1 MRKKRMVIFILFCF
15 LLTACS
21 TVSKDE
27 SVSISFMHGWGGS
40 GFDHVGMRELFAE
53 FEALNPDVHI
63 VYDTSPDLGIVM
75 EKAADML
82 AVDKAPSIIST
93 NGNVQYVSN
102 ARKKGVALNLMPYLQ
117 EDETFASDISPHI
130 LQALQEP
137 SGEIYTL
144 PDAMEYIG
152 YWYNASLFRQ
162 AGITDTGTPNGK
174 VVLPRTWEEFWNA
187 CDALAE
193 IAPQTG
199 AVPLQ
204 LQVSQ
209 MGFFLGA
216 RLAAVSADALNYMQK
231 DSPVCHRED
240 AELAVSELVY
250 ALSYDVRRGTAL
262 DIRQNFFDGKSA
274 IYIDGVWA
282 NTEFTET
289 TTKQEIR
296 YAAFPGLCGETIAY
310 ANPATGYVISSDGS
324 QKQIDA
330 SIRFLKYM
338 LSEDV
343 QKQIVIKT
351 HQAPSNPKISEPWIH
366 EQVPILAEAMQVCQE
381 ADQQIL
387 TLYTV
392 LSAKKSAQL
401 EQSLEDLLRGK
412 PVQQLII
419 SIIADIE

>member
-144 PDAMEYIG
+144 PDAVEYIG

-174 VVLPRTWEEFWNA
+174 VVPPRTWEEFWDA

-193 IAPQTG
+193 ISPQTG

-240 AELAVSELVY
+240 AELAVSELVK
-250 ALSYDVRRGTAL
+250 ALSYDVRRGSAL

-392 LSAKKSAQL
+392 LPAKKSAQL